1 MNSLIIIKEIE
12 FVIQFPGKE
21 IPGFQIFSNR
31 ESLQT
36 FKELIPIFIKS
47 LLVKR
52 RGGNTFQLILRS
64 ITR

>member
-1 MNSLIIIKEIE
+1 MNRLIIIKEIE

-21 IPGFQIFSNR
+21 IPGFQICSNR
-31 ESLQT
+31 EFLQT

-52 RGGNTFQLILRS
+52 RGGNTFQLIL
-64 ITR
+64 